1 MAAGNEATVALVR
14 MEVTVQASEFVRS
27 QSVIRSIAALAV
39 LLGIASTPIR
49 ALTGEIAEQSARQFA
64 TLLGEAKFA
73 DAAALM
79 AAGDASPEQFVREY
93 WQQVT
98 KVTGALKSIKR
109 ADLKGKAD
117 QRKVKLVIDFTN
129 GKYDM
134 IVEFSEDK
142 ITKFTVPGL
151 YK

>member
-1 MAAGNEATVALVR
+1 M
-14 MEVTVQASEFVRS
+14 
-27 QSVIRSIAALAV
+27 RSIDMIDSSVTATESSHRMRSFVVLLWLSAGAWLGALA
-39 LLGIASTPIR
+39 
-49 ALTGEIAEQSARQFA
+49 LTTEAAEQNARQFA

-79 AAGDASPEQFVREY
+79 AAGDASPEQFVKEY

-109 ADLKGKAD
+109 AELKGKED
-117 QRKVKLVIDFTN
+117 QRKVKLAIEFVN

-134 IVEFSEDK
+134 IVEFREDK